1 MDILVRELGKK
12 FQKHWVFR
20 DFDYHFKNGRSYAI
34 TGPNGSG
41 KSTLL
46 QIISGF
52 IPATSGIVQYKNADN
67 NMISADFFYKHH
79 TFASPYLELI
89 EEFTLSEILQF
100 HFNFK
105 KIIGGLNLKS
115 IVERLY
121 LSESVNK
128 QIKHFSS
135 GMKQRLKLG
144 LAFYAEVPVLL
155 LDEPT
160 TNLDEKGVEWYHEE
174 VTKQQKNKLI
184 VVSSNVKNEYK
195 YCEDVIDLLDFKK
208 F

>member
-1 MDILVRELGKK
+1 MDILVHELGKK

-20 DFDYHFKNGRSYAI
+20 DFSYHFKNGRAYAV

-52 IPATSGIVQYKNADN
+52 MPATSGSVRCRKPDGSLLPNDL
-67 NMISADFFYKHH
+67 FYRDHS
-79 TFASPYLELI
+79 FASPYLELI
-89 EEFTLSEILQF
+89 EEFTLAEILQF

-105 KIIGGLNLKS
+105 KLAEGLNLKS
-115 IVERLY
+115 VVERMY
-121 LSESVNK
+121 LSTSLHK
-128 QIKHFSS
+128 PIRYFSS

-144 LAFYAEVPVLL
+144 LAFYVEAPVLL

-160 TNLDEKGVEWYHEE
+160 TNLDEKGVNWYHEE
-174 VTKQQKNKLI
+174 VAKQQKNKLI
-184 VVSSNVKNEYK
+184 IVSSNVKNEYK
-195 YCEDVIDLLDFKK
+195 YCQDVICLLDFKRS
-208 F
+208 

>member
-1 MDILVRELGKK
+1 MDILIHGLGKK
-12 FQKHWVFR
+12 FRKHWVFKG
-20 DFDYHFKNGRSYAI
+20 FNYHFKFGNSYAI

-52 IPATSGIVQYKNADN
+52 IPTTAGSIQYKNTSGN
-67 NMISADFFYKHH
+67 EVSGEHFYKYH
-79 TFASPYLELI
+79 TIASPYLELV
-89 EEFTLSEILQF
+89 EEFTLLETLQF

-105 KIIGGLNLKS
+105 KISKGLS
-115 IVERLY
+115 IQSVIDRLY
-121 LSESVNK
+121 LTDSIDK
-128 QIKHFSS
+128 PIKYFSS

-160 TNLDEKGVEWYHEE
+160 TNLDEKGIEWYHEE
-174 VTKQQKNKLI
+174 ITKQQKNKLM

-195 YCEDVIDLLDFKK
+195 HCPNVINLLDWKK
-208 F
+208 I

>member
-1 MDILVRELGKK
+1 MDILVHELGKK
-12 FQKHWVFR
+12 FQKNWVFR
-20 DFDYHFKNGRSYAI
+20 NFDFHFKNGRSYAL

-52 IPATSGIVQYKNADN
+52 IPATSGFVQYKKSGGSSVPA
-67 NMISADFFYKHH
+67 ALFYKDH
-79 TFASPYLELI
+79 TFASPYMELT
-89 EEFTLSEILQF
+89 EEFTLSEIIQF

-105 KIIGGLNLKS
+105 KIVDGLSLKS
-115 IVERLY
+115 VAERMY
-121 LSESVNK
+121 LSASLHK
-128 QIKHFSS
+128 PIKYFSS

-144 LAFYAEVPVLL
+144 LAFYAKVPVLL

-184 VVSSNVKNEYK
+184 IVSSNVKNEYK
-195 YCEDVIDLLDFKK
+195 YCQDVISLLDFKK